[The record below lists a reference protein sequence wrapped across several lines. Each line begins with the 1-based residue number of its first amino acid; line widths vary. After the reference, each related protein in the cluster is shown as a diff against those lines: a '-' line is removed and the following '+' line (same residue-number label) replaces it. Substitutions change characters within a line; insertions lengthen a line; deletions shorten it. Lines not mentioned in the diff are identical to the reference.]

1 MTRGKSGEMA
11 KFVQMN
17 KMLVFIANNSKN
29 WVMDSVKTYYEQ
41 PQSDVIEVEVNG
53 IICQSQ
59 IEDPIDEP
67 LG

>member
-1 MTRGKSGEMA
+1 
-11 KFVQMN
+11 
-17 KMLVFIANNSKN
+17 
-29 WVMDSVKTYYEQ
+29 MDSVKSYYEQ